1 MNIERETSNIKGFWS
16 SFLKNLFFT
25 VSSIIVLIWAIINSF
40 THLETYNFFGLKG
53 REQLSWII
61 WPIFLILLTINVYTS
76 YREYSV
82 FSKVNTNNKYLKKYK
97 YLIIGNIFTLPL
109 RFLILVGTVYEDEVF
124 FIDYKLAKKRRNGSF
139 TVKEISL
146 AGVFLGLFIILTTI
160 THYTIARTISFSFE
174 YVFYIIFAFFFG
186 KYKGSL
192 LSFIAD
198 FFGLLISGKIGFY
211 HWVYAIVPIISTFTI
226 SIFIEMFKNNKKLSY
241 IFMDIFLMLVFT
253 ALIIIFIYKTG
264 DPRVSKKGYKIS
276 EFLGLSYLSFG
287 TMIGLSILSGIL
299 LIAFNIMIFWAF
311 FTKNKKVKTKLN
323 YMILFYFLIVSLI
336 VISRW
341 IWGPFAFII
350 FANTF
355 LGKAY
360 TLSNRYLILMY
371 PIVLRSVIII
381 PIYTFV
387 LYTIFVPLS
396 FLKENK
402 LLDIKKISY
411 F

>member
-1 MNIERETSNIKGFWS
+1 MNIERNNIKKFWG
-16 SFLKNLFFT
+16 SFLKNLIFT
-25 VSSIIVLIWAIINSF
+25 ISSFIFLIWAIINSF
-40 THLETYNFFGLKG
+40 TNLETYNFFGLKDSN
-53 REQLSWII
+53 QLSWII
-61 WPIFLILLTINVYTS
+61 WPIFLLLLIINIYTS
-76 YREYSV
+76 YLEYSV
-82 FSKVNTNNKYLKKYK
+82 FSKINTNNKYLRKYK
-97 YLIIGNIFTLPL
+97 YLIIGNVFTLPL
-109 RFLILVGTVYEDEVF
+109 RFIILVGTVYEDEVF

-146 AGVFLGLFIILTTI
+146 AGIFLGLFIILTTI

-186 KYKGSL
+186 RYKGSL
-192 LSFIAD
+192 LSFMAD

-226 SIFIEMFKNNKKLSY
+226 SIFIEMFKKNKKLSY
-241 IFMDIFLMLVFT
+241 IFMDIFLMLVFAT
-253 ALIIIFIYKTG
+253 LIIIFIYKTG
-264 DPRVSKKGYKIS
+264 DPKVAKKGYKIS

-287 TMIGLSILSGIL
+287 TMIGLSTLSGIL
-299 LIAFNIMIFWAF
+299 LIAFNIMIFWAL

-360 TLSNRYLILMY
+360 TLSDRYLILMY

-381 PIYTFV
+381 PVYTFV
-387 LYTIFVPLS
+387 LYTIFIPLS

-402 LLDIKKISY
+402 LLDVKKISY